1 MHEFQRFISLPIV
14 RVGDLHK
21 EILVECHVHDE
32 TAHHNLDYLPRNK
45 HAHNHQLVRIPPNEL
60 YGFCDIE
67 IIDDSLPEPITE
79 TFRAVLVNP
88 NDPSLKIGLKSEAQ
102 VSIIGPNDLQA
113 NQCTSVFQTVAEN
126 SGKLVF
132 DITRQESTL
141 SLENFE
147 VLVTTAQT
155 TADALD
161 TYGRFHQKKN
171 LDK

>member
-1 MHEFQRFISLPIV
+1 
-14 RVGDLHK
+14 
-21 EILVECHVHDE
+21 
-32 TAHHNLDYLPRNK
+32 
-45 HAHNHQLVRIPPNEL
+45 VRIPPNEL

-67 IIDDSLPEPITE
+67 IIDDSLPESIT
-79 TFRAVLVNP
+79 
-88 NDPSLKIGLKSEAQ
+88 